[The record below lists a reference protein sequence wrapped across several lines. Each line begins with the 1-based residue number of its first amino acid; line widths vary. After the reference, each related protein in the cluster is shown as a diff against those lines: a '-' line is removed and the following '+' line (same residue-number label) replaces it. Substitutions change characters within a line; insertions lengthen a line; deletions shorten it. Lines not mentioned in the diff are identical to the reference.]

1 MLSFTRIYAV
11 AVAIILIIGETWV
24 VLTTNKY
31 WPLSLDDYIACGAL
45 LVAAYSIK
53 RIQQAPWLMAIWMFM
68 FGNIY
73 AMLFNRLDPISGTGE
88 RVTLLIGLLVF
99 IAVGIVSSTHCWRQ
113 SNLLRSSAN
122 A

>member
-1 MLSFTRIYAV
+1 MLSFTRTYAV
-11 AVAIILIIGETWV
+11 IVALLLIIGETWV

-45 LVAAYSIK
+45 LVAAYAIK
-53 RIQQAPWLMAIWMFM
+53 TARQAPWFMAIWMFM

-88 RVTLLIGLLVF
+88 RIEALTGLLVI
-99 IAVGIVSSTHCWRQ
+99 IAVGIISATYCWRQ
-113 SNLLRSSAN
+113 SNSLRSTTN
-122 A
+122 E